1 MVEML
6 KREFDNSVVLDEVLK
21 RLLQR
26 FEYDH
31 ANEPKSFV
39 ADFAEDFK
47 TIKETTQKV
56 WMDRKVWEFQF
67 KRLFFLS
74 FLFLCLDLCLNHC
87 LDLRP
92 YMVRESG

>member
-6 KREFDNSVVLDEVLK
+6 KREFDNSVVLDKILK
-21 RLLQR
+21 QLLQR

-31 ANEPKSFV
+31 ANEPKSFI
-39 ADFAEDFK
+39 ADFFK
-47 TIKETTQKV
+47 EV
-56 WMDRKVWEFQF
+56 WMDRNRKVWEFQF

-74 FLFLCLDLCLNHC
+74 FLLLCLDLCLNHC
-87 LDLRP
+87 LDLCL

>member
-6 KREFDNSVVLDEVLK
+6 KREFDNSVVLDEILK

-31 ANEPKSFV
+31 ANEPKSYV

-47 TIKETTQKV
+47 TIKKTIQKV
-56 WMDRKVWEFQF
+56 WMDRKVWGLQF

-74 FLFLCLDLCLNHC
+74 ILLLCLDLCLNHC
-87 LDLRP
+87 LDLCL